1 MDNAKHMARQ
11 RMIEGARRYAAA
23 DRTDPFA
30 FRRAVSHIDCG
41 LATIARGER
50 SNTFDLVAA
59 QPAYYDADAQRE
71 VVKMNGGGGEID
83 VERITYKSVVRP

>member
-1 MDNAKHMARQ
+1 MNDIKRMARQ

-30 FRRAVSHIDCG
+30 FRRAVAHIDCG

-59 QPAYYDADAQRE
+59 QPAYYDAEASRE
-71 VVKMNGGGGEID
+71 MVKVNAGGELVD
-83 VERITYKSVVRP
+83 YERVVYKSVVRP

>member
-1 MDNAKHMARQ
+1 MSDAKKMSYD
-11 RMIEGARRYAAA
+11 RMIAAALRYAAA

-30 FRRAVSHIDCG
+30 FARAVAHINNG
-41 LATIARGER
+41 LATVARGER

-71 VVKMNGGGGEID
+71 VVKMVGAGGEID